1 MTLEEKLKNLPAR
14 PGVYVMK
21 NAKGRVI
28 YVGKAKSL
36 RSRVRSYFQ
45 KGGEPDPRKAS
56 MTGHIADLETVVTAS
71 EMEAFILE
79 STLIK
84 KHKPRYN
91 VIFRDDKN
99 YPYLRL
105 GVNED
110 FPTLSVVRKLQKD
123 GALYFG
129 PYVPTGPMWETLKFI
144 NHVFPMRKCV
154 KKDVGLR

>member
-1 MTLEEKLKNLPAR
+1 MTLEEKLQHLPDR
-14 PGVYVMK
+14 PGVYLMK

-45 KGGEPDPRKAS
+45 KGRDPDPRKVS
-56 MTGHIADLETVVTAS
+56 MAGHIADLETVVTAS

-79 STLIK
+79 SNLIK

-91 VIFRDDKN
+91 VILRDDKN
-99 YPYLRL
+99 YPYLKL
-105 GVNED
+105 TVNED
-110 FPTLSVVRKLQKD
+110 FPALYVVRKVQKD

-129 PYVPTGPMWETLKFI
+129 PYVPTNPMWETLKFI
-144 NHVFPMRKCV
+144 NRTFRMRKCQ
-154 KKDVGLR
+154 